1 MSTVE
6 VLEGSTTLLIYMAAD
21 NDLDKFAE
29 NDLETI
35 KKASYDSDVNIVVQ
49 FDRNEFV
56 DQANTIRMRIQGG
69 EVLKEEDLGET
80 NTGNPE
86 VLKSFIEESVEA
98 YPSDKLVVILWSHGS
113 GVDDFDPYDKENLR
127 ERYFVPPEEI
137 QEIALGF
144 DDTAQDFLDN
154 LELQKA
160 LDVSVKIDL
169 LGFDAC
175 LMGMFEIVYQLKEET
190 SVMVASQ
197 HLEPAAGWDYHR
209 ILNEL
214 DTSLHANEM
223 GKQLIAFHDDHHTNE
238 RRDVTQSALNTEVIE
253 KATEV
258 LDAFAKVLREE
269 LKKGDVAQ
277 NRKDLGYTLSNSQ
290 YFNRKDYVDLMDF
303 VQKVK
308 NRLQLEAVE
317 PDADELLTLLE
328 EMILANHTIG
338 YFMND
343 ANGVSIYFPN
353 AHRPFRETF
362 EMYEK
367 LDFAEACPN
376 WVKLL
381 KWYWLD

>member
-1 MSTVE
+1 
-6 VLEGSTTLLIYMAAD
+6 MAAD
-21 NDLDKFAE
+21 NDLDQFAV
-29 NDLETI
+29 NDLENI
-35 KKASYDSDVNIVVQ
+35 KKASYDSDMNIVVQ
-49 FDRNEFV
+49 FDRNQFV
-56 DQANTIRMRIQGG
+56 DEAETFRLGIHQG
-69 EVLKEEDLGET
+69 EIIKEENLGET
-80 NTGNPE
+80 NTGDPKI
-86 VLKSFIEESVEA
+86 LKTFIEESTEA
-98 YPSDKLVVILWSHGS
+98 YPSEKLIVIVWSHGS
-113 GVDDFDPYDKENLR
+113 GIDDFNPYEKA
-127 ERYFVPPEEI
+127 ERDHYFVPFEEI
-137 QEIALGF
+137 EEIAFGF

-160 LDVSVKIDL
+160 LDVSVKIDV

-197 HLEPAAGWDYHR
+197 HLEPASGWNYYR

-214 DTSLHANEM
+214 DTSLDANEM

-238 RRDVTQSALNTEVIE
+238 RGDVTQSALNTEVIE
-253 KATEV
+253 KATKV
-258 LDAFAKVLREE
+258 LDVFAKVLREE

-303 VQKVK
+303 VQKVR
-308 NRLQLEAVE
+308 NRLQIEAVE
-317 PDADELLTLLE
+317 PHADELLILLE

-367 LDFAEACPN
+367 LDFTKACPN